1 MSSFEDNNNSYLLN
15 EYLDIESKCVDVKY
29 NNEYDKIEI
38 PNENNSTAF
47 YTGKKRKMEEQKE
60 KIFGFEKKKK
70 RGRKRVK
77 GNHAVHDIF
86 YLDNI
91 IKGIKSFLLTFI
103 INIFNSNLEEAKI
116 NLNKCK
122 QKKLL
127 KLAPKEIKKTK
138 KEDNLAFFNKKL
150 KDILSNEESKK
161 YKKTNIII
169 LKESDEENNVE
180 VMTSNKIFIDDNLYQ
195 LAEEGNED
203 VKRFINF
210 LNLTFYDF
218 WSIITSYIKLDNEE
232 NLKQNDN
239 ICDIFY
245 NDVKENNNIILSIA
259 NNINDGIDN
268 YFNKKVKRVKN
279 DYKIIFKCVLK
290 DLYFLINQKKGE
302 FVDNKQ

>member
-1 MSSFEDNNNSYLLN
+1 MNAFEDNNNSYLFGGSFDL
-15 EYLDIESKCVDVKY
+15 ESKCAEVEY
-29 NNEYDKIEI
+29 NNEYDQIEI
-38 PNENNSTAF
+38 LNENNSTAF
-47 YTGKKRKMEEQKE
+47 YTGKKRKMDEQKE
-60 KIFGFEKKKK
+60 KIFGIEKKKK
-70 RGRKRVK
+70 KGRKRVK

-91 IKGIKSFLLTFI
+91 IKGIKSFLLSFI

-127 KLAPKEIKKTK
+127 KLAPEEIKKTK
-138 KEDNLAFFNKKL
+138 KEDNIAFFNKKL
-150 KDILSNEESKK
+150 KDILSNKESKK

-169 LKESDEENNVE
+169 LKENEEDNNAE

-203 VKRFINF
+203 VKRFVNF
-210 LNLTFYDF
+210 LNMTFYDF
-218 WSIITSYIKLDNEE
+218 WSIIVSYIKLDNEE

-239 ICDIFY
+239 IDIFD
-245 NDVKENNNIILSIA
+245 NDVKENKNIIISIA
-259 NNINDGIDN
+259 NNINEGIDN
-268 YFNKKVKRVKN
+268 YLNKNVKRVRN
-279 DYKIIFKCVLK
+279 YKIIFKCVLK

-302 FVDNKQ
+302 FVDNK

>member
-1 MSSFEDNNNSYLLN
+1 MNAFEENNNSYLFDGSFDL
-15 EYLDIESKCVDVKY
+15 ESKCADVEY
-29 NNEYDKIEI
+29 NNEYYKIEI
-38 PNENNSTAF
+38 TNENNTTAF
-47 YTGKKRKMEEQKE
+47 YSGKKRKMDEHKE
-60 KIFGFEKKKK
+60 KIFGIEKKKK
-70 RGRKRVK
+70 KGRKRVK

-91 IKGIKSFLLTFI
+91 IKGIKSFLLSFI

-127 KLAPKEIKKTK
+127 KLAPEEIKKTK
-138 KEDNLAFFNKKL
+138 KEDNIAFFNKKL
-150 KDILSNEESKK
+150 KDILSNKESKK

-169 LKESDEENNVE
+169 LKENDEDNNAE

-203 VKRFINF
+203 VKRFVNF
-210 LNLTFYDF
+210 LNMTFYDF
-218 WSIITSYIKLDNEE
+218 WSIIVSYIKLDNEE

-239 ICDIFY
+239 IDIFD
-245 NDVKENNNIILSIA
+245 NDVKENKNIIVSIA
-259 NNINDGIDN
+259 NNINEGIDN
-268 YFNKKVKRVKN
+268 YLNKNVKRVRN
-279 DYKIIFKCVLK
+279 YKIIFKCVLK

-302 FVDNKQ
+302 FVDNK